1 MKTNLKNIKMS
12 TLIVISLLLSI
23 GLIACAG
30 TAGTAGASG
39 APGLPGLPGLQ
50 GADGAPGNPGLP
62 GLPGMQGVQGKSGL
76 PGLPGL
82 PGLQG
87 SNGDTGLAGPPGPP
101 TYLVADATT
110 AGGSTSIYGAGFK
123 ANGQVAV
130 TALAAKGGLDKFLV
144 GGKANASGAVSLTV
158 SIADDWP
165 EGVYTLIAEGEGGGK
180 AAAALKITV
189 SK

>member
-1 MKTNLKNIKMS
+1 MKRNLKNIKMS
-12 TLIVISLLLSI
+12 TLVVISLLLSI

-30 TAGTAGASG
+30 PAGAAGNPG
-39 APGLPGLPGLQ
+39 APGLPGISGEPGLPGLQ
-50 GADGAPGNPGLP
+50 GAT
-62 GLPGMQGVQGKSGL
+62 
-76 PGLPGL
+76 
-82 PGLQG
+82 
-87 SNGDTGLAGPPGPP
+87 GDTGPAGPPGPP

-130 TALAAKGGLDKFLV
+130 TAIAAKGGLDKFLV

-165 EGVYTLIAEGEGGGK
+165 EGVYTLVAEGEGGGK
-180 AAAALKITV
+180 AAAALKVTAA
-189 SK
+189 K

>member
-1 MKTNLKNIKMS
+1 MKIILKNTKMS
-12 TLIVISLLLSI
+12 TLIAISLLLSF

-30 TAGTAGASG
+30 PAGAAG

-50 GADGAPGNPGLP
+50 GA
-62 GLPGMQGVQGKSGL
+62 Q
-76 PGLPGL
+76 
-82 PGLQG
+82 
-87 SNGDTGLAGPPGPP
+87 GDTGPAGPPGPP

-130 TALAAKGGLDKFLV
+130 TAIAAKGGLDKFLV
-144 GGKANASGAVSLTV
+144 GSKANASGAVSMTV

-180 AAAALKITV
+180 AAAALKVTAA
-189 SK
+189 K

>member
-30 TAGTAGASG
+30 PAGTAGTAG
-39 APGLPGLPGLQ
+39 APGLPGL
-50 GADGAPGNPGLP
+50 
-62 GLPGMQGVQGKSGL
+62 S
-76 PGLPGL
+76 GL

-87 SNGDTGLAGPPGPP
+87 NTGDTGPAGAAGPP

-130 TALAAKGGLDKFLV
+130 TAKAAKGGLDKFLV

-180 AAAALKITV
+180 AAAALKITAT
-189 SK
+189 K

>member
-30 TAGTAGASG
+30 PAGTAGASG

-50 GADGAPGNPGLP
+50 GNI
-62 GLPGMQGVQGKSGL
+62 
-76 PGLPGL
+76 
-82 PGLQG
+82 
-87 SNGDTGLAGPPGPP
+87 GDTGSAGPPGPP

-130 TALAAKGGLDKFLV
+130 TAIAAKGGLDKFLV

>member
-1 MKTNLKNIKMS
+1 MS
-12 TLIVISLLLSI
+12 TLIAISLLLSI

-30 TAGTAGASG
+30 PAGSAGA
-39 APGLPGLPGLQ
+39 AGLPGLPGLQ
-50 GADGAPGNPGLP
+50 GNEGPPGEPGLP
-62 GLPGMQGVQGKSGL
+62 GLPGNQGATGKAGL

-87 SNGDTGLAGPPGPP
+87 ATGDAGPAGPPGPP

-130 TALAAKGGLDKFLV
+130 TAIAAKGGLDKFLV

-180 AAAALKITV
+180 AAAALKVTAT
-189 SK
+189 K

>member
-1 MKTNLKNIKMS
+1 MKRNLKNIKMS
-12 TLIVISLLLSI
+12 TLVVISLLLSI

-30 TAGTAGASG
+30 PAGAAGNPG
-39 APGLPGLPGLQ
+39 APGLPGISGEPGLPGLQ
-50 GADGAPGNPGLP
+50 GATGAPGDPGLP
-62 GLPGMQGVQGKSGL
+62 GLPGHTGAQGKPGL
-76 PGLPGL
+76 PGQPGL

-87 SNGDTGLAGPPGPP
+87 ATGDTGPAGPPGPP

-130 TALAAKGGLDKFLV
+130 PAIAAKGGLDKFLV
-144 GGKANASGAVSLTV
+144 GGKSNASGAVSLTV

-165 EGVYTLIAEGEGGGK
+165 EGVYT
-180 AAAALKITV
+180 
-189 SK
+189 

>member
-30 TAGTAGASG
+30 SAGTAGAAG

-50 GADGAPGNPGLP
+50 GN
-62 GLPGMQGVQGKSGL
+62 
-76 PGLPGL
+76 
-82 PGLQG
+82 
-87 SNGDTGLAGPPGPP
+87 NGDTGAAGPPGPP

-130 TALAAKGGLDKFLV
+130 TAIAAKGGLDKFLV
-144 GGKANASGAVSLTV
+144 GGTANASGAVSLTV

>member
-1 MKTNLKNIKMS
+1 MKRNLKNIKMS
-12 TLIVISLLLSI
+12 TLVVISLLLSI

-30 TAGTAGASG
+30 PAGAAGNPG
-39 APGLPGLPGLQ
+39 APGLPGISGEPGLPGLQ
-50 GADGAPGNPGLP
+50 GATGAPG
-62 GLPGMQGVQGKSGL
+62 
-76 PGLPGL
+76 
-82 PGLQG
+82 
-87 SNGDTGLAGPPGPP
+87 DP
-101 TYLVADATT
+101 TYLVAAATT

-130 TALAAKGGLDKFLV
+130 TAIAAKGGLDKFLV

-180 AAAALKITV
+180 AAAALKVTA

>member
-1 MKTNLKNIKMS
+1 MKIILKNTKMS
-12 TLIVISLLLSI
+12 TLIAISLLLSI

-30 TAGTAGASG
+30 PAGAAG

-50 GADGAPGNPGLP
+50 GNEGPPGE
-62 GLPGMQGVQGKSGL
+62 

-87 SNGDTGLAGPPGPP
+87 AQGDTGPAGPPGPP

-130 TALAAKGGLDKFLV
+130 TAIAAKGGLDKFLV
-144 GGKANASGAVSLTV
+144 GAKANASGAVSMTV
-158 SIADDWP
+158 SLAADWP

-180 AAAALKITV
+180 AAAALKVTAA
-189 SK
+189 K

>member
-1 MKTNLKNIKMS
+1 MS
-12 TLIVISLLLSI
+12 TLVVISLLLSI

-30 TAGTAGASG
+30 PAGAAGNPGAPGLPGISG
-39 APGLPGLPGLQ
+39 EPGLPGLQGATGAPGDPGLPGLPGLQ
-50 GADGAPGNPGLP
+50 GAT
-62 GLPGMQGVQGKSGL
+62 
-76 PGLPGL
+76 
-82 PGLQG
+82 
-87 SNGDTGLAGPPGPP
+87 GDTGPAGPPGPP

-130 TALAAKGGLDKFLV
+130 TAIAAKGGLDKFLV
-144 GGKANASGAVSLTV
+144 GGKSNASGAVSLTV

-180 AAAALKITV
+180 AAAALKVTAA
-189 SK
+189 K

>member
-1 MKTNLKNIKMS
+1 MKIILKNTKMS
-12 TLIVISLLLSI
+12 TLIAISLLLSF

-30 TAGTAGASG
+30 AAGAAG

-50 GADGAPGNPGLP
+50 GKQGPPGAPGR
-62 GLPGMQGVQGKSGL
+62 
-76 PGLPGL
+76 
-82 PGLQG
+82 
-87 SNGDTGLAGPPGPP
+87 PGPP

-130 TALAAKGGLDKFLV
+130 TAIAAKGGLDKFLV
-144 GGKANASGAVSLTV
+144 GAKANASGAVSMTV
-158 SIADDWP
+158 SLAADWP

-180 AAAALKITV
+180 AAAALKVTAA
-189 SK
+189 K

>member
-1 MKTNLKNIKMS
+1 MS
-12 TLIVISLLLSI
+12 TLIAISLLLSF

-30 TAGTAGASG
+30 PAGAAG

-50 GADGAPGNPGLP
+50 GNE
-62 GLPGMQGVQGKSGL
+62 
-76 PGLPGL
+76 
-82 PGLQG
+82 
-87 SNGDTGLAGPPGPP
+87 GPPGPP

-130 TALAAKGGLDKFLV
+130 TAIAAKGGLDKFLV
-144 GGKANASGAVSLTV
+144 GSKANASGAVSMTV

-180 AAAALKITV
+180 AAAALKVTAA
-189 SK
+189 K

>member
-1 MKTNLKNIKMS
+1 MRTNLKNIKMS

-30 TAGTAGASG
+30 PAGAAG
-39 APGLPGLPGLQ
+39 EPGLPGLSGLPGLQ
-50 GADGAPGNPGLP
+50 GAEGAPGYPGLHGLP
-62 GLPGMQGVQGKSGL
+62 GNQGAAGKAGL

-87 SNGDTGLAGPPGPP
+87 ATGDTGPAGPPGPP

-130 TALAAKGGLDKFLV
+130 TAIAAKGGLDKFLV
-144 GGKANASGAVSLTV
+144 GGQANASGAVSLTV
-158 SIADDWP
+158 SIAEDWP
-165 EGVYTLIAEGEGGGK
+165 EGVYTLIAEGEGGGS
-180 AAAALKITV
+180 AAAALKVTAA
-189 SK
+189 K

>member
-1 MKTNLKNIKMS
+1 MKRNLKNIKMS

-30 TAGTAGASG
+30 PAGTAGTSG
-39 APGLPGLPGLQ
+39 APGLPGL
-50 GADGAPGNPGLP
+50 
-62 GLPGMQGVQGKSGL
+62 S
-76 PGLPGL
+76 GL

-87 SNGDTGLAGPPGPP
+87 NTGDTGPAGAAGPP

-130 TALAAKGGLDKFLV
+130 TAKAAKGGLDKFLV
-144 GGKANASGAVSLTV
+144 GGKSNASGAVSLTV

-165 EGVYTLIAEGEGGGK
+165 EGVYTLIAEGEGGGT
-180 AAAALKITV
+180 AAAALKITAT
-189 SK
+189 K

>member
-1 MKTNLKNIKMS
+1 M
-12 TLIVISLLLSI
+12 LSF

-30 TAGTAGASG
+30 PAGAAG

-50 GADGAPGNPGLP
+50 GNE
-62 GLPGMQGVQGKSGL
+62 
-76 PGLPGL
+76 
-82 PGLQG
+82 
-87 SNGDTGLAGPPGPP
+87 GPPGPP

-130 TALAAKGGLDKFLV
+130 TAIAAKGGLDKFLV
-144 GGKANASGAVSLTV
+144 GAKANASGAVTMTV
-158 SIADDWP
+158 SIAADWP

-180 AAAALKITV
+180 AAAALKVTAA
-189 SK
+189 K

>member
-50 GADGAPGNPGLP
+50 GNI
-62 GLPGMQGVQGKSGL
+62 
-76 PGLPGL
+76 
-82 PGLQG
+82 
-87 SNGDTGLAGPPGPP
+87 GDTGSAGPPGPP

-130 TALAAKGGLDKFLV
+130 TAIAAKGGLDKFLV

>member
-1 MKTNLKNIKMS
+1 MS
-12 TLIVISLLLSI
+12 TLIAISLLLSF

-30 TAGTAGASG
+30 PAGAAG

-50 GADGAPGNPGLP
+50 GNE
-62 GLPGMQGVQGKSGL
+62 
-76 PGLPGL
+76 
-82 PGLQG
+82 
-87 SNGDTGLAGPPGPP
+87 GPPGPP

-130 TALAAKGGLDKFLV
+130 TAIAAKGGLDKFLV
-144 GGKANASGAVSLTV
+144 GAKANASGAVSMTV
-158 SIADDWP
+158 SLAADWP

-180 AAAALKITV
+180 AAAALKLSLIHI
-189 SK
+189 

>member
-30 TAGTAGASG
+30 PAGTAGASG

-50 GADGAPGNPGLP
+50 GN
-62 GLPGMQGVQGKSGL
+62 
-76 PGLPGL
+76 
-82 PGLQG
+82 
-87 SNGDTGLAGPPGPP
+87 NGDTGAAGPPGPP

-130 TALAAKGGLDKFLV
+130 TAIAAKGGLDKFLV
-144 GGKANASGAVSLTV
+144 GGKANSSGAVSLTV

>member
-1 MKTNLKNIKMS
+1 MKIILKNTKMS
-12 TLIVISLLLSI
+12 TLIAISLLLSI

-30 TAGTAGASG
+30 PAGAAG
-39 APGLPGLPGLQ
+39 AAGLPGLPGLQ
-50 GADGAPGNPGLP
+50 GAT
-62 GLPGMQGVQGKSGL
+62 
-76 PGLPGL
+76 
-82 PGLQG
+82 
-87 SNGDTGLAGPPGPP
+87 GDTGPAGPPGPP

-130 TALAAKGGLDKFLV
+130 TAIAAKGGLDKFLV
-144 GGKANASGAVSLTV
+144 GAQANASGAVSMTV

-180 AAAALKITV
+180 AAAALKVTAA
-189 SK
+189 K

>member
-30 TAGTAGASG
+30 PAGTPGTSG
-39 APGLPGLPGLQ
+39 APGLPGL
-50 GADGAPGNPGLP
+50 
-62 GLPGMQGVQGKSGL
+62 S
-76 PGLPGL
+76 GL

-87 SNGDTGLAGPPGPP
+87 NTGDTGPAGAAGPP

-130 TALAAKGGLDKFLV
+130 TALAAKGGLDKFLI

-158 SIADDWP
+158 GIADDWP

-180 AAAALKITV
+180 AAAALKITAT
-189 SK
+189 K

>member
-1 MKTNLKNIKMS
+1 MKIILKNTKMS
-12 TLIVISLLLSI
+12 TLIAISLLLSF

-30 TAGTAGASG
+30 PAGAAG

-50 GADGAPGNPGLP
+50 GA
-62 GLPGMQGVQGKSGL
+62 Q
-76 PGLPGL
+76 
-82 PGLQG
+82 
-87 SNGDTGLAGPPGPP
+87 GDTGPAGPPGPP

-130 TALAAKGGLDKFLV
+130 TAIAAKGGLDKFLV
-144 GGKANASGAVSLTV
+144 GAKANASGAVSMTV
-158 SIADDWP
+158 TLADDWP

-180 AAAALKITV
+180 AAAALKVTAA
-189 SK
+189 K

>member
-1 MKTNLKNIKMS
+1 MS
-12 TLIVISLLLSI
+12 TLIAISLLLSI

-30 TAGTAGASG
+30 PAGAAG
-39 APGLPGLPGLQ
+39 AAGLPGLPGLQ
-50 GADGAPGNPGLP
+50 GNEGPPGEPGLP
-62 GLPGMQGVQGKSGL
+62 GLPGNKGSAGAAGL

-87 SNGDTGLAGPPGPP
+87 AQGDTGPAGPPGPP

-130 TALAAKGGLDKFLV
+130 TAIAAKGGLDKFLV

-158 SIADDWP
+158 SIAADWP

-180 AAAALKITV
+180 AAAALKVTAT
-189 SK
+189 K